1 MSNHRLKKIVEDFHG
16 TMVEDRYRW
25 LENETEET
33 QQWVKEQNNKTFR
46 YIHAQPAYRQ
56 AKARI
61 RELFDYAKYSVP
73 VKAGRKLIYFKNK
86 GLERQPLLMLAEPTK
101 AQSGETAE
109 PKVILD
115 VNSLSED
122 GTVAITALFPDKK
135 GELLAYYCAT
145 SGSDWQEIKI
155 RDLKRNCDLPEE
167 IKWVKFNR
175 VSWSP
180 DGKGFY
186 YSRFPEPGTVEPE
199 DQSNYNS
206 VYYHQIGTRQEEDQL
221 IYQDHA
227 NKELGFNP
235 IVTED
240 GQYLL
245 LAVYRGTSPKSS
257 IYYRSL
263 AGESAEQNKFIRLI
277 DQMDAEYTFIGNQGE
292 HFYFKTDLKAARGR
306 IIVVDLAKPDRENWR
321 EVIPEQA
328 DILTNAQLINN
339 RLVTVYMHHAAHWI
353 KIYSLQGAFE
363 QELDFPFP
371 ATVAGLTGKQ
381 NDDEMFFTLTS
392 FLNPPQVYRY
402 SFAGKELSK
411 FQSVE
416 LEFPFDDYQ
425 IEQVFYPTKDGTTIP
440 MFLVYQKGME
450 LDGENPLLLY
460 GYGGF
465 NISITPAFYPSA
477 LFWLENGGVY
487 AVANLRGGGEYG
499 EEWHQAGM
507 LENKQ
512 NVFDDFIA
520 AAEWLIKKG
529 YTSQEHLAIS
539 GRSNGGLLVA
549 ACMVQRP
556 ELYSAVICGV
566 PVIDM
571 LRYHKFTVG
580 RYWIPEYGNA
590 EDNPEHFNFL
600 YQYSPLHNIRKGVPY
615 PAVIIG
621 TGDTDDRVVPL
632 HARKFA
638 AALQEASTGENP
650 ILLRVDQKAGHGL
663 GKPLDKLIEEEVDFY
678 SFILTRVSGKSL

>member
-86 GLERQPLLMLAEPTK
+86 GLERQPFLMLAEPTK

-175 VSWSP
+175 ASWSP

-199 DQSNYNS
+199 DRSNYNS

-240 GQYLL
+240 GHYLL

-263 AGESAEQNKFIRLI
+263 AGGSAEQSTFIRLI

-392 FLNPPQVYRY
+392 FLSPPQVYRY

-411 FQSVE
+411 FQPVE

-465 NISITPAFYPSA
+465 NISITPAFSPSA

-650 ILLRVDQKAGHGL
+650 ILLRVDEKAGHGL